1 MNLLFCFS
9 NRFSGYDKGE
19 KFMDLL
25 LKESLKAS
33 YNQQADLRSKSEIEE
48 WKINKLDT
56 FIEALHKN
64 DFKNVLDIGSGSGQH
79 GKYLMDHNMDVTCI
93 DLSPKMVETCRH
105 KGLKA
110 EVMDYY
116 TLHFES
122 ESFDAVW
129 AMNTL
134 LHVPKVSLPAVLKNI
149 HTVLRKDGLFYMGV
163 YGGQDSEGVWE
174 NDSYVPKRFFSFYTD
189 EDLVEVVSPLF
200 EVLDFHTVSEAGR
213 SMDFQSLLLRKK
225 PIID

>member
-1 MNLLFCFS
+1 
-9 NRFSGYDKGE
+9 
-19 KFMDLL
+19 MDLL

-33 YNQQADLRSKSEIEE
+33 YNEQADLRNKVEIES
-48 WKINKLDT
+48 WKVSELNS
-56 FIEALHKN
+56 FIAALTN
-64 DFKNVLDIGSGSGQH
+64 ESCQTVLDIGAGSGQH
-79 GKYLMDHNMDVTCI
+79 GKYLSDHSLDVTCI
-93 DLSPKMVETCRH
+93 DLSPNMVETCRS

-116 TLHFES
+116 TLNFNA

-149 HTVLRKDGLFYMGV
+149 HTVLAEDGLFYMGV
-163 YGGQDSEGVWE
+163 YGGKDSEGVWQE
-174 NDSYVPKRFFSFYTD
+174 DSYIPKRFFSFYTD

-200 EVLDFHTVSEAGR
+200 EVLDFHIISEAGG
-213 SMDFQSLLLRKK
+213 SLDFQSLLLRKK
-225 PIID
+225 GIEG

>member
-1 MNLLFCFS
+1 
-9 NRFSGYDKGE
+9 
-19 KFMDLL
+19 MDLL

-33 YNQQADLRSKSEIEE
+33 YNEKADLRDKSDIEE
-48 WKINKLDT
+48 WKIAELSS
-56 FIEALHKN
+56 FINALNN
-64 DFKNVLDIGSGSGQH
+64 DGLRSVLDIGAGSRQQA
-79 GKYLMDHNMDVTCI
+79 KYLLDRGVDVTCI
-93 DLSPKMVETCRH
+93 DLSLNMVETCRM

-116 TLHFES
+116 TLDFDA

-149 HTVLRKDGLFYMGV
+149 HTVLKDDGLFFMGV
-163 YGGQDSEGVWE
+163 YGGKDSEGVWE
-174 NDSYVPKRFFSFYTD
+174 DDSYIPKRFFSFYTN
-189 EDLVEVVSPLF
+189 EDLLEVVSPLF
-200 EVLDFHTVSEAGR
+200 EVMNFHVVPEAGG

-225 PIID
+225 EISE

>member
-1 MNLLFCFS
+1 
-9 NRFSGYDKGE
+9 
-19 KFMDLL
+19 MDLL

-33 YNQQADLRSKSEIEE
+33 YNEKADSRDKADIGE
-48 WKINKLDT
+48 WKT
-56 FIEALHKN
+56 IELKSYMDALN
-64 DFKNVLDIGSGSGQH
+64 NEEFRTVLDIGAGSGQH
-79 GKYLMDHNMDVTCI
+79 GKYLSDHGFDVTCI
-93 DLSPKMVETCRH
+93 DLSPSMVETCRM

-116 TLHFES
+116 TLDFDA

-149 HTVLRKDGLFYMGV
+149 HTVLKEDGLFYMGV
-163 YGGQDSEGVWE
+163 YGGKDSEGVWE
-174 NDSYVPKRFFSFYTD
+174 DDTYIPKRFFSFYTN
-189 EDLVEVVSPLF
+189 EDIQDVVSPLF
-200 EVLDFHTVSEAGR
+200 EVLNFHVVPDAGG

-225 PIID
+225 NMDE

>member
-1 MNLLFCFS
+1 
-9 NRFSGYDKGE
+9 
-19 KFMDLL
+19 MDLL

-33 YNQQADLRSKSEIEE
+33 YNEQADSRDKTEIED
-48 WKINKLDT
+48 WKIVELKSYIDALSSDGLRTVLDT
-56 FIEALHKN
+56 GA
-64 DFKNVLDIGSGSGQH
+64 GSGQH
-79 GKYLMDHNMDVTCI
+79 GKYLLDHGFNVTCI
-93 DLSPKMVETCRH
+93 DLSPSMVEICRL

-116 TLHFES
+116 TLDFDP

-149 HTVLRKDGLFYMGV
+149 HTVLKDEGLFYMGV
-163 YGGQDSEGVWE
+163 YGGRDSEGVWE
-174 NDSYVPKRFFSFYTD
+174 DDTYIPKRFFSFYTN
-189 EDLVEVVSPLF
+189 EDILDVVSPLF
-200 EVLDFHTVSEAGR
+200 EVLNFHVVPEAGG

-225 PIID
+225 TVDE

>member
-1 MNLLFCFS
+1 
-9 NRFSGYDKGE
+9 
-19 KFMDLL
+19 MDLL

-33 YNQQADLRSKSEIEE
+33 YNEQADFRNKVEIES
-48 WKINKLDT
+48 WKVAELNSFIAALTRESFDT
-56 FIEALHKN
+56 
-64 DFKNVLDIGSGSGQH
+64 VLDIGAGSGQH
-79 GKYLMDHNMDVTCI
+79 GKYLSDHRLDVTCI
-93 DLSPKMVETCRH
+93 DLSPKMVETCRA

-116 TLHFES
+116 TLNFDA

-149 HTVLRKDGLFYMGV
+149 HTVLADGGLFYMGV
-163 YGGQDSEGVWE
+163 YGGKDSEGVWQE
-174 NDSYVPKRFFSFYTD
+174 DSYIPKRFFSFYTD

-200 EVLDFHTVSEAGR
+200 EILDFHIVSEAGG

-225 PIID
+225 GIEE